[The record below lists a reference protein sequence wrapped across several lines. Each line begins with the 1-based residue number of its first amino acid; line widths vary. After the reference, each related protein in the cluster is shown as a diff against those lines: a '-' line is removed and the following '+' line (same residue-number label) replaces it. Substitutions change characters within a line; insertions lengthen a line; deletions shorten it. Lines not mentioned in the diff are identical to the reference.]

1 MKYLSRIII
10 LSLCLLSDVTIR
22 AQVYAEQVLNIG
34 RNVLA
39 MDDYVLAIQYF
50 NQAAAAKPY
59 LWDPY
64 YYRALAKLMLDDF
77 HGAEKDAS
85 DAIERNKFKY
95 EAYRVRG
102 FARMRLSLDSAA
114 VEDFDRGLAYAPD
127 DKYFLYYKGLAQ
139 ASLGDYSRADSTF
152 SHLVKIFPR
161 FEDGYGSRAQAHL
174 MAADTVA
181 ALKDIAEAL
190 RINPNMLPPR
200 LMRADI
206 CLHKRLWSDAATEL
220 DTVIKLSP
228 SDVSLYI
235 NRAYARYNAD
245 DWQGAM
251 ADYNYALDL
260 EPLNYAAIYNR
271 ALLRYQIQDL
281 AGARKD
287 FSKVLEHDPEDFP
300 ARYNRGLINTDL
312 GNHQEALA
320 DFRLIA
326 NKYPR
331 FYPVY
336 YAMSRVYQNMGNG
349 KLAADYFFKANDLI
363 SRYTDDP
370 AHYKLDRP
378 TIQNGTSREQSTK
391 GDLAA
396 SESPEDVM
404 EHFNELVT
412 VSHDQQSAP
421 AYGEK
426 LRGRV
431 QDIDMRVQP
440 AQPYSLSFT
449 SPTDEIHQRSDTY
462 AELTEINSSGW
473 LDAPLFLATGTGTP
487 DDADGIQALFDLVHA
502 SYAAQ
507 QTHELRPIDFLAR
520 AVALTSLKNF
530 EDALGDLNDALKD
543 NPGFVSA
550 LLQRAYVYPL
560 AASALHRGEGAEH
573 DMLSEASANQARI
586 KAMEDYDAAL
596 SIDPRLAYAW
606 MGKGC
611 LLYDAADYAGAA
623 GCFSQALELAPELGP
638 AMFNRALCMLRL
650 GRKREAVAD
659 LSRAGELGVVAAYNL
674 LKKI

>member
-10 LSLCLLSDVTIR
+10 LSLCLLSGTAIR
-22 AQVYAEQVLNIG
+22 AQVHAEQVLNIG

-77 HGAEKDAS
+77 HGAENDAS

-102 FARMRLSLDSAA
+102 FARMRLRLDSAA
-114 VEDFDRGLAYAPD
+114 IEDFNKGLAYAPD

-139 ASLGDYSRADSTF
+139 ASLGDFTHADSTF
-152 SHLVKIFPR
+152 SHLLNIYPR

-181 ALKDIAEAL
+181 AIKDISEAL
-190 RINPNMLPPR
+190 RINPNMLPAR

-206 CLHKRLWSDAATEL
+206 SLHRRQWAAAAADL

-228 SDVSLYI
+228 ADVSLYI

-245 DWQGAM
+245 DWPGAM

-260 EPLNYAAIYNR
+260 EPQNYAAIYNR

-281 AGARKD
+281 SGARND
-287 FSKVLEHDPEDFP
+287 FSKVLEHDPDDFP

-312 GNHQEALA
+312 GNHQAALA

-331 FYPVY
+331 FYPVF
-336 YAMSRVYQNMGNG
+336 YAMSRVYQNMGNA

-378 TIQNGTSREQSTK
+378 AIQNGSSREQSDK
-391 GDLAA
+391 SDPSVA
-396 SESPEDVM
+396 ESAEDVM

-412 VSHDQQSAP
+412 VSHDRQSTP
-421 AYGEK
+421 LYGEK

-440 AQPYSLSFT
+440 AQPYALSFEA
-449 SPTDEIHQRSDTY
+449 PVDEIRQRYDSY

-473 LDAPLFLATGTGTP
+473 LDAPLFLTTGTNTP
-487 DDADGIQALFDLVHA
+487 DDAYKIQSLFDFVHA
-502 SYAAQ
+502 SYATQ
-507 QTHELRPIDFLAR
+507 QAHELRPIDFLAR
-520 AVALTSLKNF
+520 AVALTSLKNY
-530 EDALGDLNDALKD
+530 EDALGDLNDALKI

-560 AASALHRGEGAEH
+560 AASALNHESGTH
-573 DMLSEASANQARI
+573 DMMSEASAGQARI
-586 KAMEDYDAAL
+586 QAMEDYDAAL
-596 SIDPRLAYAW
+596 SIDPRLPYAW

-611 LLYDAADYAGAA
+611 LLYESSDYAGAA
-623 GCFSQALELAPELGP
+623 GCFSQALELAPDLGP

-674 LKKI
+674 LKNI

>member
-1 MKYLSRIII
+1 MKRFSRLILFS
-10 LSLCLLSDVTIR
+10 LSLLPAATAG

-77 HGAEKDAS
+77 HGAERDAT

-102 FARMRLSLDSAA
+102 FARMRLGLDSTA
-114 VEDFDRGLAYAPD
+114 VEDFDRGLSYAPD
-127 DKYFLYYKGLAQ
+127 DKYFLYYKGIAQ
-139 ASLGDYSRADSTF
+139 ASMGAAAGADSTF
-152 SHLVKIFPR
+152 SHLLQLYPR
-161 FEDGYGSRAQAHL
+161 FEEGYGSRAQAHL
-174 MAADTVA
+174 MAADTVG
-181 ALKDIAEAL
+181 ALSDIAEAL

-200 LMRADI
+200 LMRADVH
-206 CLHKRLWSDAATEL
+206 LHQHRWADAAAEL
-220 DTVIKLSP
+220 DTAIKLSP
-228 SDVSLYI
+228 SDVSLYV

-245 DWQGAM
+245 DWTGAM

-260 EPLNYAAIYNR
+260 EPANYAAIYNR
-271 ALLRYQIQDL
+271 ALLRFQIQDL
-281 AGARKD
+281 EGARAD
-287 FSKVLEHDPEDFP
+287 FSRVLEHDPDDFP

-312 GNHQEALA
+312 GNHQAALA

-326 NKYPR
+326 SKYPR

-370 AHYKLDRP
+370 KHYKLDRP
-378 TIQNGTSREQSTK
+378 TIQNGSSREQREKNGLT
-391 GDLAA
+391 A
-396 SESPEDVM
+396 SDNPEEVM

-412 VSHDQQSAP
+412 ISSDRQSTP
-421 AYGEK
+421 LYGEK
-426 LRGRV
+426 LKGRV
-431 QDIDMRVQP
+431 QDIEMRVQP
-440 AQPYSLSFT
+440 EKPYSLSFAD
-449 SPTDEIHQRSDTY
+449 PTDELRQRAENY

-473 LDAPLFLATGTGTP
+473 LDSPLFLTSGSPTP
-487 DDADGIQALFDLVHA
+487 EDAASIDALFARVHA
-502 SYAAQ
+502 SYAEQ
-507 QTHELRPIDFLAR
+507 QRHDLRPVDFLAR
-520 AVALTSLKNF
+520 AVALTALKNY
-530 EDALGDLNDALKD
+530 EDALSDLNDAIKA
-543 NPGFVSA
+543 NPRFVSA

-560 AASALHRGEGAEH
+560 AASAQTAQEPEAGA
-573 DMLSEASANQARI
+573 MLAEATMNQARI
-586 KAMEDYDAAL
+586 KALEDYDEAL
-596 SIDPRLAYAW
+596 AIDPRLPYAW
-606 MGKGC
+606 MGKGY
-611 LLYDAADYAGAA
+611 LLYEAADYAGAA

-638 AMFNRALCMLRL
+638 ALFNRALCMLRL

-659 LSRAGELGVVAAYNL
+659 LSRAGELGVVNAYNL
-674 LKKI
+674 LKNI